1 MKALTRIVALAGIA
15 IAAGLL
21 ALPVRAADLK
31 PWRHGILET
40 KSDAGFVMMV
50 TKGFAERHG
59 LKLDLVQ
66 FKSEIIAARA
76 LLAGELESYDASPT
90 GALIAASRGAD
101 IKIIG
106 CFWPGVPH
114 AIFVRG
120 AINAPGDLKGKTIA
134 ISSPGALPDLLVRTL
149 LHQHGISPTDVT
161 FANLGAD
168 ADRFK
173 ALSAAVVDAA
183 ETTTEYV
190 PIAERQGLRM
200 LVHAGD
206 VLPNYMRLCFASSG
220 KTLSTRPDDAVRF
233 LAAEMSALRYALDH
247 REETIALTRAITGEK
262 ADDPRPA
269 YVFDETVKTRGVDPT
284 LAIPLDR
291 LRFIQELSVNSGVQ
305 PRPVDLDQ
313 AVDPGPRDK
322 ALKLVGP

>member
-1 MKALTRIVALAGIA
+1 
-15 IAAGLL
+15 
-21 ALPVRAADLK
+21 
-31 PWRHGILET
+31 
-40 KSDAGFVMMV
+40 
-50 TKGFAERHG
+50 
-59 LKLDLVQ
+59 
-66 FKSEIIAARA
+66 
-76 LLAGELESYDASPT
+76 
-90 GALIAASRGAD
+90 
-101 IKIIG
+101 
-106 CFWPGVPH
+106 
-114 AIFVRG
+114 
-120 AINAPGDLKGKTIA
+120 
-134 ISSPGALPDLLVRTL
+134 
-149 LHQHGISPTDVT
+149 
-161 FANLGAD
+161 
-168 ADRFK
+168 
-173 ALSAAVVDAA
+173 VVDAA

-190 PIAERQGLRM
+190 PIAERQGLRI
-200 LVHAGD
+200 LVHAAD

-291 LRFIQELSVNSGVQ
+291 LRFIQDLSVSSGVQ

-322 ALKLVGP
+322 AHKLFGR